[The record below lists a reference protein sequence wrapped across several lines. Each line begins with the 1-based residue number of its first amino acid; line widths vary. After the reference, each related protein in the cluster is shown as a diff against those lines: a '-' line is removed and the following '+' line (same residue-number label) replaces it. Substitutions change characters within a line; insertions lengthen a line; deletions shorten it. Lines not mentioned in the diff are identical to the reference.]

1 MRGVRLRRDGREI
14 LGGVTLGL
22 EPGERV
28 AVVGASGAGKTTL
41 LSLLLG
47 FVEPDEG
54 EILLDGVDVRE
65 LRLEDLRR
73 QLAVVAQETILFAG
87 TLEENV
93 RCARVGA
100 SDAEVLAALRSA
112 QLGDLVQDLPDGVRT
127 RLSEGGL
134 PLSAGERQRVAIAR
148 ALLKDAPV
156 VLLDEATSSLDMGTE
171 LRLQEALARLVEG
184 RTVLI
189 VSHRRAGLRLAQ
201 RCVRL
206 HQGRIEPERL
216 EKVFVE
222 MDAIEAE
229 GQGVAEREA
238 RA

>member
-1 MRGVRLRRDGREI
+1 
-14 LGGVTLGL
+14 
-22 EPGERV
+22 
-28 AVVGASGAGKTTL
+28 
-41 LSLLLG
+41 
-47 FVEPDEG
+47 
-54 EILLDGVDVRE
+54 
-65 LRLEDLRR
+65 
-73 QLAVVAQETILFAG
+73 VVAQETVLFAG

-93 RCARVGA
+93 RCARPEA
-100 SDAEVLAALRSA
+100 PAAEVLAALRSA
-112 QLGDLVQDLPDGVRT
+112 QLGDLVEALPQGVLT

-156 VLLDEATSSLDMGTE
+156 VLLDEATSALDAGTE
-171 LRLQEALARLVEG
+171 RRLHGALARLIED

-201 RCVRL
+201 RCVLL

-216 EKVFVE
+216 EKVFIE
-222 MDAIEAE
+222 MDGIEAE
-229 GQGVAEREA
+229 GQGAAEREA